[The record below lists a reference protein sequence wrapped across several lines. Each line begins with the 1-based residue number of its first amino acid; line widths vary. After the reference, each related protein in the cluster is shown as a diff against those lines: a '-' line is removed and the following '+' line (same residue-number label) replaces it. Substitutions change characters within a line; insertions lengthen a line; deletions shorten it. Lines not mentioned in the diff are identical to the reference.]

1 MSTKDEKEW
10 LRAILEGKIKPG
22 DAEWEKVWREKDFAG
37 VRRVLRDVG
46 MMKRDELVT
55 DRAKMWQVLE
65 GYRGQGESRKRV
77 PVWRWVAAV
86 VLPLVL
92 CGTLWLTLREH
103 PETVLADHTSVIEAG
118 TPRAV
123 LIMDKGEK
131 IDLSLLV
138 GDTTLNKG
146 DVRIWLDSSKSV
158 RYEQVT
164 TSSTTVEFN
173 TIVVPRKG
181 EYQLVLADGSK
192 VYLNS
197 ESRLRFPTRF
207 VGTERRV
214 YLEGEGYFEI
224 AKDTLMPFIVE
235 TGELDVRVLGTSFN
249 VNAYASEKSI
259 RTTLA
264 RGRVQ
269 VSNRLT
275 GLGEII
281 VPGQQAE
288 WKDGYFT
295 TREVD
300 VSIYTSWINGKFY
313 FEGATL
319 EEIAAQLQRWYD
331 IEFFFT
337 SEKLKHYAFAGVI
350 NKEYSA
356 NKIFSVIEKTTRV
369 KFDLNGRVVTVRES
383 GSR

>member
-1 MSTKDEKEW
+1 MSTRDEKEW

-46 MMKRDELVT
+46 MMKRNELVT
-55 DRAKMWQVLE
+55 DRAKMWQVIE
-65 GYRGQGESRKRV
+65 SYRGQGESRKRV
-77 PVWRWVAAV
+77 RVWRWVAAV

-146 DVRIWLDSSKSV
+146 DVRIRLDSSKSV

-269 VSNRLT
+269 VSDRLT

>member
-22 DAEWEKVWREKDFAG
+22 DAEWEKVWKEEDFAG

-46 MMKRDELVT
+46 MMKQDDLVMN
-55 DRAKMWQVLE
+55 RAKMWRVVE

-86 VLPLVL
+86 VLPLMV
-92 CGTLWLTLREH
+92 CGILWLISREY
-103 PETVLADHTSVIEAG
+103 PEVVLADRIPIIEAG

-138 GDTTLNKG
+138 GDTTLDKG
-146 DVRIWLDSSKSV
+146 NVRIRLDSSKSV
-158 RYEQVT
+158 RYEQVMT
-164 TSSTTVEFN
+164 NSTTVEFN

-181 EYQLVLADGSK
+181 EYQLILADGSK

-224 AKDTLMPFIVE
+224 AKDALMPFIVE
-235 TGELDVRVLGTSFN
+235 TGELDVRVLGKSFN

-264 RGRVQ
+264 SGRVQ
-269 VSNRLT
+269 VSDRLT

-281 VPGQQAE
+281 APGEQAE
-288 WKDGYFT
+288 WRDGYFT

-350 NKEYSA
+350 NKEYTA
-356 NKIFSVIEKTTRV
+356 NKIFSIIEKTTRV
-369 KFDLNGRVVTVRES
+369 KFDLSGRVVTVRES
-383 GSR
+383 ASR